1 MLSLSFPLRRQNHF
15 VPAAPAPA
23 APAPAAPFTRVN
35 VTSVETPKPPI
46 VVIEQKGKTV
56 DHSKIAP
63 RTRVDFLR
71 MTK

>member
-23 APAPAAPFTRVN
+23 APFTRIN
-35 VTSVETPKPPI
+35 VTSVETPKPPM
-46 VVIEQKGKTV
+46 VVIEQKGNTV

-71 MTK
+71 MTN